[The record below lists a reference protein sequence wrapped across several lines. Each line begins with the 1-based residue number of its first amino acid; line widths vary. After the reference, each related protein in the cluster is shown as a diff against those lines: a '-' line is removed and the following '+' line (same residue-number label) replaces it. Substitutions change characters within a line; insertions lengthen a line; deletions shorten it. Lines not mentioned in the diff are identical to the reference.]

1 VTKRVAGAA
10 ATLHLWQEGRLFIVE
25 LPPARSATTLL
36 ATPVR
41 RWYPVGSPSGCEQMP
56 NPHCPHSLGGQARS
70 GTDSLI
76 GPRIAEI
83 ISRQILGGRI
93 PAVCVLGSLWILGV
107 SQHFAGC

>member
-1 VTKRVAGAA
+1 MAGAA
-10 ATLHLWQEGRLFIVE
+10 AALQLWQDEGIFIVE
-25 LPPARSATTLL
+25 LRPARSATTPL
-36 ATPVR
+36 ATSFR

-56 NPHCPHSLGGQARS
+56 NPHCPHPLGGQARS

-83 ISRQILGGRI
+83 RSREILGGRI
-93 PAVCVLGSLWILGV
+93 LAVCVLGPLWILGV